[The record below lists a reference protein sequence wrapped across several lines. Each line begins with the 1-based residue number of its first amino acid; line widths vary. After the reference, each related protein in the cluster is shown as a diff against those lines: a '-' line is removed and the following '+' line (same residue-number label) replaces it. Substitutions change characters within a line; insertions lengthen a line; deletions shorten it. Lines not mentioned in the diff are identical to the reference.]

1 VTSTIIV
8 MTFEDTK
15 AGDEA
20 LKSLKHWQ
28 NEKQIELGDA
38 AVIVKDDK
46 GKLKFKDTEDF
57 TTKRGAVFGGLAGVT
72 VGFMVGGPIGGL
84 LLGAAAGAFA
94 GKKID
99 LGLPDDKIKAIGES
113 MHNSSSAIIAEVK
126 SGNTDLLA
134 AAIRKSDG
142 TLHEFTVSDDTQWDL
157 NDALNKANLRNQ

>member
-1 VTSTIIV
+1 MASTIIV
-8 MTFEDTK
+8 LTFEDTK
-15 AGDEA
+15 AGNEA

-28 NEKQIELGDA
+28 KEKQIEIGDA

-46 GKLKFKDTEDF
+46 GKLKVKDTEDF
-57 TTKRGAVFGGLAGVT
+57 TTKRGAVFGGMAGVT

-84 LLGAAAGAFA
+84 LLGAAAGALA

-113 MHNSSSAIIAEVK
+113 MHNSSSAIIAEIK
-126 SGNTDLLA
+126 SGNMDLIA

-142 TLHEFTVSDDTQWDL
+142 TLHEFTVSDDAQWDL
-157 NDALNKANLRNQ
+157 NDAMAKGDMRA